1 MSDTPTKTY
10 PPSFLHALIADH
22 EAERAGARSEESSAV
37 GQTTTRSTFEAAVKE
52 AAEQAVLRF
61 VAGGQWVMPDYQSRV
76 RIPDGW
82 MQEMWR
88 LVDADRIRAQVAQR
102 VEAELAER
110 IVNHIAAEL
119 ATDIKQI
126 LSVKERREAIRALA
140 RQHMES
146 LMTTGGGTR

>member
-1 MSDTPTKTY
+1 MSDM
-10 PPSFLHALIADH
+10 
-22 EAERAGARSEESSAV
+22 
-37 GQTTTRSTFEAAVKE
+37 GQTTTRSTFETAVKE
-52 AAEQAVLRF
+52 AAEQAVLRL

-146 LMTTGGGTR
+146 LMTAGGGRDE